1 MTEPR
6 GSTAHTVA
14 RGHRTESPRLV
25 LRLAVW
31 ELAKYLLEGGRI
43 RVRPRPGGLEEHG
56 LSEAKTWQLLEK
68 STEGQGGWP
77 VEVAILD
84 VENLGRTP
92 VTISNPSLDLARRRW
107 QRRKRRVRRTHAAQG
122 PAVCHAG
129 AGPAGTL
136 RQRAVRLRHL
146 AGAGAGPV
154 EQQPGPASPDAWA
167 GAGGGEAMAPL
178 ITVAPGLARE
188 AGPVGVHVE

>member
-1 MTEPR
+1 MD
-6 GSTAHTVA
+6 TAQIA
-14 RGHRTESPRLV
+14 LV
-25 LRLAVW
+25 LSSALAVW

-43 RVRPRPGGLEEHG
+43 RVRLRPGGLEEHG

-107 QRRKRRVRRTHAAQG
+107 QRRKRRSVGPMLLKAPHAVTQ
-122 PAVCHAG
+122 
-129 AGPAGTL
+129 
-136 RQRAVRLRHL
+136 QRVRLEPFDSARFVFDIWQVL
-146 AGAGAGPV
+146 PPGRLSSTPDRPLRMRGQVRVAGKR
-154 EQQPGPASPDAWA
+154 W
-167 GAGGGEAMAPL
+167 L
-178 ITVAPGLARE
+178 R
-188 AGPVGVHVE
+188 